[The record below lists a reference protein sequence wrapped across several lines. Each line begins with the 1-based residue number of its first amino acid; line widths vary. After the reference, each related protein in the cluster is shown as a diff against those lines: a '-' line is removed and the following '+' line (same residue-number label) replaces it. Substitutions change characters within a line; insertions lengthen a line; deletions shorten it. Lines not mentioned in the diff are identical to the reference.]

1 MRVAHTVS
9 SLNNASAGP
18 TYSVPGLARGQADL
32 GVSVTLHS
40 LEGRPVLGGD
50 GVADIRHRRDLAH
63 IPVLRRLGASR
74 GMRRSLAKGG
84 YDLIHTHGLWLMA
97 NNYRVEDT
105 AFVISPRG
113 MLSEVALTF
122 SPLKKRAVGL
132 ICQQRSLKAASLFHA
147 TAQEELEDIR
157 SYGLHQP
164 VAVIP
169 NGIDIPVLETRASS
183 PRRKLITLGRVHPK
197 KGLVGL
203 ISAWA
208 RVAPQFPDWD
218 LEIIGPDQNNHR
230 SALEAQAR
238 DLGVTRL
245 TFRNAV
251 HGREKQRLMA
261 AADLFILPSLSEN
274 FGITVAES
282 LALSVPVIATKGT
295 PWSGLEV
302 QSCGLWVNHSPEEL
316 AGAMA
321 HAMSLPSSELERMG
335 CNGRAW
341 MEREFSWAGIAAM
354 TLSAYRWILGQ
365 GDRPDFVHTE

>member
-1 MRVAHTVS
+1 MRIAHTVS

-18 TYSVPGLARGQADL
+18 SYSVPGLARGQASL
-32 GVSVTLHS
+32 GASVTLHS

-50 GVADIRHRRDLAH
+50 GVTDIRHRRDLAH
-63 IPVLRRLGASR
+63 ILVLGRLGVSR
-74 GMRRSLAKGG
+74 DMRRSLAGGG
-84 YDLIHTHGLWLMA
+84 YDVVHTHGLWLMA
-97 NNYRVEDT
+97 NNYRVRDA

-113 MLSEVALTF
+113 MLTEVALTF
-122 SPLKKRAVGL
+122 SPLKKRAVSL
-132 ICQQRSLKAASLFHA
+132 MCQERNLRAATLFHA

-157 SYGLHQP
+157 SYGLTQP

-169 NGIDIPVLETRASS
+169 NGIDIPGLETRASS
-183 PRRKLITLGRVHPK
+183 PRRKLITLGRIHPK
-197 KGLVGL
+197 KGLDGL

-208 RVAPQFPDWD
+208 RVAPRFPDWD

-238 DLGVTRL
+238 NLGVTRL
-245 TFRNAV
+245 TFRKAV
-251 HGREKQRLMA
+251 HGPEKQTLMA

-302 QSCGLWVNHSPEEL
+302 QSCGWWVNHSPEEL

-321 HAMSLPSSELERMG
+321 HAMSLPRAELQLKG
-335 CNGRAW
+335 SNGRAW
-341 MEREFSWAGIAAM
+341 MKREFSWAGIAAM
-354 TLSAYRWILGQ
+354 TLSAYRWVLGQ
-365 GDRPDFVHTE
+365 GDRPDFVHTD